1 MRYKNSRRKDVNHKI
16 FILILL
22 VAVLLAGC
30 TTGGPSNAEAKE
42 VIYGVHFA
50 DAKIIEKRQ
59 CELTPRME
67 EEGLTNVWLIRYKL
81 EDSGNES
88 GMLLAE
94 TDSEEYPWDIYRTQ
108 VDSCP
113 SE

>member
-1 MRYKNSRRKDVNHKI
+1 MNHKT
-16 FILILL
+16 FILVLL
-22 VAVLLAGC
+22 AAIVLAGC
-30 TTGGPSNAEAKE
+30 TTGGPSSAEAKE
-42 VIYGVHFA
+42 VIYGVHFK

-59 CELTPRME
+59 CALTPRME
-67 EEGLTNVWLIRYKL
+67 EEGYTNVWLIRYKFA
-81 EDSGNES
+81 DSGNEG

-94 TDSEEYPWDIYRTQ
+94 ADSEEYPWDIYRTG